1 VGVLLIPRR
10 RAGAALL
17 ALALGGLVVP
27 AAPAGA
33 ATGAAVRSDA
43 VGGPG
48 LASTGIV
55 VAPGPST
62 APLPD
67 IAAKSWVLADL
78 TTGEVLAAKN
88 PHRLGRPASTLKTLT
103 AVTLLPVLAKD
114 AEHTVTYKEASADGG
129 HVGIVPD
136 ATYTAWDLWHGLLL
150 PSGNDAAA
158 ALAGAH
164 GGMKKTVADMQTMAG
179 RLQAYDTTVRNPS
192 GLDADGQVTSAYDL
206 ALIAKAALGNEDFRT
221 LTRTISYDFPGRMPK
236 AGKERKTYK
245 IYTQNR
251 LLLRGYK
258 GTVGGKTGYT
268 TKAGRTFWAA
278 AERGGHTLVVTL
290 LQIGQPTETAA
301 ESLLTWGFRNRT
313 TVTPVGTLVDPLPE
327 GVEPAPQQS
336 GAAPVGSANAVGPTS
351 GAAAPASGAGVPAW
365 AWLLGLVLVAGGAL
379 AVVLGRRR
387 TPTGS
392 HTPAATAAGGGATVL
407 PQRPAPAARTSPS
420 VVVSTPG
427 RRVDVDVEASPS
439 AVADPVGAL
448 DATGPVPVVAAAPP
462 AAPAPDRPEPAPAAD
477 EAPVDGSAVAES
489 TVAESTAPPPP
500 PSGGNVRVI
509 RPPGPG
515 QA

>member
-10 RAGAALL
+10 RTGAALL
-17 ALALGGLVVP
+17 ALALGGLALP
-27 AAPAGA
+27 AAPADA
-33 ATGAAVRSDA
+33 AAPTAVRSDV

-179 RLQAYDTTVRNPS
+179 RLQANDTTVRNPS

-206 ALIAKAALGNEDFRT
+206 ALFAKAALGNEDFRT

-290 LQIGQPTETAA
+290 LQISQPTETAA

-336 GAAPVGSANAVGPTS
+336 GAAPVGSANAVGPTT
-351 GAAAPASGAGVPAW
+351 GATAPASGAGVPVW
-365 AWLLGLVLVAGGAL
+365 AWLLGLLLVGGGAI
-379 AVVLGRRR
+379 AVMLRRRR

-392 HTPAATAAGGGATVL
+392 HTPAAAAAAATTVL
-407 PQRPAPAARTSPS
+407 PQRPTTAARTSPS

-427 RRVDVDVEASPS
+427 RRVDVEADASPTAEVPP
-439 AVADPVGAL
+439 AVATPVADAL
-448 DATGPVPVVAAAPP
+448 DATGPVPVVAAP
-462 AAPAPDRPEPAPAAD
+462 PAPAFAPTVETDATPSVD
-477 EAPVDGSAVAES
+477 EAAADVSP
-489 TVAESTAPPPP
+489 APEPPAP
-500 PSGGNVRVI
+500 AGGHVRVI